1 MHGGR
6 RTGPVSERRL
16 EIVSTLLLALAAV
29 ATAWSSYQAARWQG
43 EQARAFSRANAT
55 RLESTRASGLAN
67 RQIEIDVATFIQWVD
82 AYAQADALLASFYRK
97 RVRPEFAPALDAW
110 IKTRPLRNPRA
121 PLTPFA
127 MPQYRLA
134 ANEEAEKLERTAATY
149 AAEASGNIDRA
160 TRYVLCVVLFAA
172 SLFFAGISTR
182 LPSSN
187 GRAAALGIGYVVFLG
202 TVAWLATFP
211 VNVDV

>member
-1 MHGGR
+1 M
-6 RTGPVSERRL
+6 TERRL
-16 EIVSTLLLALAAV
+16 EIVATILLALAAV

-43 EQARAFSRANAT
+43 EQARSFARANAT
-55 RLESTRASGLAN
+55 RVESTRASGLAN
-67 RQIEIDVATFIQWVD
+67 RQVQIDVATFIQWVE
-82 AYAQADALLASFYRK
+82 AYAQEDTRLASFYRK
-97 RVRPEFAPALDAW
+97 RLRPEFAPAVDAW

-127 MPQYRLA
+127 MPQYQLA
-134 ANEEAEKLERTAATY
+134 ANDEAEKLERTAAAY
-149 AAEASGNIDRA
+149 SAQASGNIDRA

-182 LPSSN
+182 LPTHT
-187 GRAAALGIGYVVFLG
+187 GQAVALGIGCSVFLG

>member
-1 MHGGR
+1 M
-6 RTGPVSERRL
+6 TERGL
-16 EIVSTLLLALAAV
+16 EIVATLLLALAAV

-43 EQARAFSRANAT
+43 EQARSFARANAT
-55 RLESTRASGLAN
+55 RVESTRASGLAN
-67 RQIEIDVATFIQWVD
+67 RQVQIDVATFIQWID
-82 AYAQADALLASFYRK
+82 AYAHEDTRLASFYRN
-97 RVRPEFAPALDAW
+97 RLRPEFAPAVDAW

-134 ANEEAEKLERTAATY
+134 ANEEAEQLEQTAAAY
-149 AAEASGNIDRA
+149 SAQASGNIDRA

-182 LPSSN
+182 LPTHT
-187 GRAAALGIGYVVFLG
+187 GRAVALAIGCFVFLG

>member
-1 MHGGR
+1 M
-6 RTGPVSERRL
+6 TERRL
-16 EIVSTLLLALAAV
+16 EIVATLLLALAAV

-43 EQARAFSRANAT
+43 EQARSFARANAT

-67 RQIEIDVATFIQWVD
+67 RQVQIDVATFIQWVD
-82 AYAQADALLASFYRK
+82 AYAHEDTRLASFYRN
-97 RVRPEFAPALDAW
+97 RLRPEFAPAVDAW

-127 MPQYRLA
+127 MPQYQLA
-134 ANEEAEKLERTAATY
+134 ANDEAEQLERTAAAY
-149 AAEASGNIDRA
+149 SAEASGNIDRA

-182 LPSSN
+182 LPTPT
-187 GRAAALGIGYVVFLG
+187 GRAVALAIGCFVFLG

>member
-1 MHGGR
+1 M
-6 RTGPVSERRL
+6 TERRL
-16 EIVSTLLLALAAV
+16 EIVATLLLALAAV

-43 EQARAFSRANAT
+43 EQARSFGRANAT
-55 RLESTRASGLAN
+55 RVESTRASGLAN
-67 RQIEIDVATFIQWVD
+67 RQVQIDVATFIQWVD
-82 AYAQADALLASFYRK
+82 AYAHEDTRLASFYRK
-97 RVRPEFAPALDAW
+97 RFRPEFAPAVDAW

-127 MPQYRLA
+127 MPQYQLA
-134 ANEEAEKLERTAATY
+134 ANDEAEELERTAAAYSTQ
-149 AAEASGNIDRA
+149 ASGNIDRA

-182 LPSSN
+182 LPSTN
-187 GRAAALGIGYVVFLG
+187 GRTAALGIGCVVFLG
-202 TVAWLATFP
+202 TVVWLATFP